1 MNPFYSSALTG
12 LGAPEASGTARPK
25 RILIVEDEAVIA
37 LAEAEALRERGY
49 QVDIALDE
57 RDALEKACDRSAPVD
72 LVLMDIELGD
82 IGNGAQV
89 ARSIGARCPVPVVFL
104 TSHTDNSVLELTEGT
119 RSYGYV
125 VKDSGP
131 DILAASVRMAFRL
144 HEAYT
149 ELGLSESRLKL
160 QLWRLEL
167 LDQVNKLLEDPGK
180 SVEDCL
186 RRIAQ
191 GILEKWRHPEA
202 VCVRIS
208 AGTADVRCPGYVH
221 SPWRLS
227 SPVSVAGR
235 QAGMV
240 EVSFRKAVPPV
251 DGETFLPE
259 ERLVVD
265 LIARRLGWYLEK
277 RAYEDRLQENSE
289 RFRRITEAMTDY
301 IFSVRFAPGRDS
313 VQHGPGCVT
322 VTGYTE
328 NELERKPEL
337 LSRMILEEDR
347 KAAATRTALLR
358 TGMGQ
363 DPIEYRILRKDG
375 ETRWVRET
383 DVLVTDGAGR
393 VLGYDGI
400 ILDITERRTA
410 EEGLS
415 RALEDQN
422 RLKREF
428 RHYLNNSLAIVV
440 SLINL
445 EMGRVSGEAYREFA
459 RKTEMR
465 VCALS
470 SAFEFASREEDG
482 ERVRLDDYIR
492 SIASSIIGIR
502 ALTSRETALSVDA
515 VPVRIEPGRAIPLG
529 LAAAE
534 LVDNALRHACPRE
547 GGGAVHVGLTVADGE
562 ARLVVSDGGPG
573 LPGEVDPTTCPTIG
587 LTLVRLLA
595 QQLSGRV
602 LCDCAGGGTRIGVA
616 FPVGEDTPPAPAL
629 PPLTQ
634 ARSPL

>member
-1 MNPFYSSALTG
+1 MKPTTSAIES
-12 LGAPEASGTARPK
+12 APPYPGK
-25 RILIVEDEAVIA
+25 RILLVEDEAIIA
-37 LAEAEALRERGY
+37 FAEAESLRDRGF

-57 RDALEKACDRSAPVD
+57 VDAVRKACDPSRPVD
-72 LVLMDIELGD
+72 LLLMDIDLGAD
-82 IGNGAQV
+82 RNGAEV
-89 ARSIGARCPVPVVFL
+89 ARAIEARRPVPVLFL
-104 TSHTDNSVLELTEGT
+104 TSHTETVTLDLAAET

-131 DILAASVRMAFRL
+131 DVLAASVRMAFRL
-144 HEAYT
+144 HEAYS
-149 ELGLSESRLKL
+149 ELEASESRLKL

-167 LDQVNKLLEDPGK
+167 LDEVNKLLEDRGL
-180 SVEDCL
+180 SAEDSL

-191 GILEKWRHPEA
+191 GIAERWRHPDS

-208 AGTADVRCPGYVH
+208 AGQADVRCPGYVH

-227 SPVSVAGR
+227 SPVSVGGR

-265 LIARRLGWYLEK
+265 LIARRLGLFLEK
-277 RAYEDRLQENSE
+277 REYEDRLQESAE

-301 IFSVRFAPGRDS
+301 VFSVRFAPGKDTVR
-313 VQHGPGCVT
+313 HGPGCRT

-328 NELERKPEL
+328 EELERKPEL

-358 TGMGQ
+358 TGKDQ
-363 DPIEYRILRKDG
+363 DPFEYRILRKDG

-383 DVLVTDGAGR
+383 DVLVTDGSGR

-400 ILDITERRTA
+400 VLDITERRAA
-410 EEGLS
+410 EEDLEK
-415 RALEDQN
+415 ALEDQN

-445 EMGRVSGEAYREFA
+445 EMGRVSGEAYKEFA

-470 SAFEFASREEDG
+470 SAFEFAARGEEGD
-482 ERVRLDDYIR
+482 RVRLDDYLR
-492 SIASSIIGIR
+492 SIASSIVGMR
-502 ALTSRETALSVDA
+502 ALSVRETSLSVDA
-515 VPVRIEPGRAIPLG
+515 EPMGIDPGRAIPLG

-534 LVDNALRHACPRE
+534 LVDNALRHACPPE
-547 GGGAVHVGLTVADGE
+547 GGGSVEVRLTREDGE
-562 ARLVVSDGGPG
+562 ARLVVCDEGPG
-573 LPGEVDPTTCPTIG
+573 LPGEVDPAACPTIG

-595 QQLSGRV
+595 QQLGGRV
-602 LCDCAGGGTRIGVA
+602 LCDCSGAGTRIGVA
-616 FPVGEDTPPAPAL
+616 FPVGEETPPAPAL

-634 ARSPL
+634 ARSPR